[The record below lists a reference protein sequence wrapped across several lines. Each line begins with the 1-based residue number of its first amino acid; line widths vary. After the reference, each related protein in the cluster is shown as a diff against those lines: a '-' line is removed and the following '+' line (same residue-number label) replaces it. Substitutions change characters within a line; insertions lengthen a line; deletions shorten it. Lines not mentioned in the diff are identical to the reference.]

1 MIFLD
6 ISQGLEPSSPL
17 GICLLLVGVI
27 FSSGC
32 IYVMSNHNH
41 DSIEDQKRKMALE
54 EERAYKI
61 SRLYPK
67 KQ

>member
-1 MIFLD
+1 MLFLNL
-6 ISQGLEPSSPL
+6 SQGLEPSSPL
-17 GICLLLVGVI
+17 GICLLFIGLI

-32 IYVMSNHNH
+32 LYVMSNHNH
-41 DSIEDQKRKMALE
+41 DSIEDQKRKIALE

-61 SRLYPK
+61 SRLYPN